1 MVAPCP
7 LRPTDPQLPPMEGQ
21 RQTERAHGEAG
32 REAHTADDAT
42 KSKRDE
48 KEACDEGI
56 LFIEGSARDL
66 PPSGQIASK
75 LFTPEFL
82 RVSEFLPQISAD
94 FFSISLKI
102 SGVISI

>member
-56 LFIEGSARDL
+56 LFIEGSAKRARRND
-66 PPSGQIASK
+66 
-75 LFTPEFL
+75 T
-82 RVSEFLPQISAD
+82 SAPR
-94 FFSISLKI
+94 SHIGRSSRTSVEEEAIKHTRP
-102 SGVISI
+102 GKT